1 MNKRWRELADLA
13 WDQIDSIYSSELA
26 DGEIELA
33 KHFILETIWTAVN
46 EERERMV
53 VVLPSESE
61 AEKAC
66 SQRDCYTLESQR
78 GFVACYHWLREHAKV
93 GVGE

>member
-1 MNKRWRELADLA
+1 MNKRWRELAELA

-53 VVLPSESE
+53 VKWPMDADILVKINEFH
-61 AEKAC
+61 
-66 SQRDCYTLESQR
+66 RDFGTQAQFHLR
-78 GFVACYHWLREHAKV
+78 DWLRQHAKV
-93 GVGE
+93 GVRE